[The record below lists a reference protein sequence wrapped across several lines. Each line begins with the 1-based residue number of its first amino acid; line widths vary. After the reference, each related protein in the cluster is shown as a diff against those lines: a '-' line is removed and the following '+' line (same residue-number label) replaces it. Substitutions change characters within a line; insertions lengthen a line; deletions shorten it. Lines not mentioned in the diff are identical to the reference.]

1 MARIPGGVPNWIL
14 QTTDPEALIPSPM
27 IDQLLILVSGG
38 PGEKSLMIPGWV
50 NGKVVSKEIRLP
62 AHWAELSEQEK
73 KIGESAWRGSARR
86 FMRLWAV
93 RLPPIRFRSRCF

>member
-14 QTTDPEALIPSPM
+14 QTRDPEAPIPSPI

-50 NGKVVSKEIRLP
+50 NGKIASKEIRLP
-62 AHWAELSEQEK
+62 AHWADLLK
-73 KIGESAWRGSARR
+73 AADHRR
-86 FMRLWAV
+86 
-93 RLPPIRFRSRCF
+93 